1 MAGWRFWPQRS
12 AGGSGLELVREI
24 LECGTT
30 DEALALLEQG
40 GYLRQTMAVV
50 LEKIQFYLDHRSYQQ
65 ILLGAVIFSN
75 EFGYLGQTEHAEEL
89 IRKINSAESK

>member
-1 MAGWRFWPQRS
+1 MAAS
-12 AGGSGLELVREI
+12 AVRAGAGLELVREI

-50 LEKIQFYLDHRSYQQ
+50 LEK
-65 ILLGAVIFSN
+65 FSFIWIIVLTN
-75 EFGYLGQTEHAEEL
+75 RLPWEQ
-89 IRKINSAESK
+89 